1 MQGRREALSGEACES
16 SRRGELRG
24 RVGILAFAAES
35 HGLVTTDPLVGG
47 LLLRGGR
54 DSSLV
59 AWCGGRNWRAYG
71 VV

>member
-1 MQGRREALSGEACES
+1 VQGRREAPSEEAFES
-16 SRRGELRG
+16 SWRGELRR
-24 RVGILAFAAES
+24 RVGILALAAAI
-35 HGLVTTDPLVGG
+35 HGLVITDQLFVG

-59 AWCGGRNWRAYG
+59 AWCADG